1 MIHTIRMCMI
11 PHHRAVL
18 VVVGV
23 VLVLQLPA
31 LPFGL
36 ERFWVLYLVAF
47 AGGLVFFFVR
57 IFESVF
63 HRRIRLYDVFACGVG
78 VLFEILFFF
87 DGGFHRG
94 VIPTS
99 GRRVCVGVVFCPS
112 CGLFRAWIGV
122 RAVSMFPGVSLGV
135 FVCASVRFLPSF
147 RSVRH
152 GAVL

>member
-1 MIHTIRMCMI
+1 MCI
-11 PHHRAVL
+11 PTDRRVVL
-18 VVVGV
+18 FVVG
-23 VLVLQLPA
+23 LVFVFRLLA

-36 ERFWVLYLVAF
+36 ERFWVLCLVVV
-47 AGGLVFFFVR
+47 AGGLVFFFAR

-99 GRRVCVGVVFCPS
+99 GRRVCVGVVSCPS
-112 CGLFRAWIGV
+112 CGLFRVWTGV
-122 RAVSMFPGVSLGV
+122 RAVSMFPRVFLGV
-135 FVCASVRFLPSF
+135 FVCASARFLPFF

-152 GAVL
+152 GVVL